1 MSSST
6 SSPTSE
12 PLAVAR
18 VMGVR
23 GLEGDL
29 RVMPLTDVPDRLAVG
44 AAVLVEGESV
54 PRSITRAGTS
64 RLGRVL
70 RLEGISD
77 RDAASAL
84 VGRHLSSTE
93 PAGAL
98 PPGTYWWHE
107 LEGLEVVDAEGRI
120 VGRLDEVFRAGAN
133 EVYRVVGPDGELLV
147 PALRSVVLGIDLGG
161 GRMTIRRPSEWLEE
175 V

>member
-29 RVMPLTDVPDRLAVG
+29 RVMALTDVPDRLTVG
-44 AAVLVEGESV
+44 AAVLVEGEPA
-54 PRSITRAGTS
+54 PRRITRVGTS
-64 RLGRVL
+64 RQGLVL
-70 RLEGISD
+70 RLEGIAD
-77 RDAASAL
+77 RGMAAAL
-84 VGRHLSSTE
+84 IGRHLTAIE
-93 PAGAL
+93 PPAALPAG
-98 PPGTYWWHE
+98 TFWWHE
-107 LEGLEVVDAEGRI
+107 LEGLEVVDSQGR
-120 VGRLDEVFRAGAN
+120 VLGRLKEVFRAGAN
-133 EVYRVVGPDGELLV
+133 EVYRVLGPDGELLV
-147 PALRSVVLGIDLGG
+147 PALRSVVLAIDLDS
-161 GRMTIRRPSEWLEE
+161 GRMTIRDPATWLEE